1 MSGKISGGTMNTS
14 SIKKVYDY
22 KPDAVRSTI
31 VQALRKKRGE
41 ATVADVIAATGLPKY
56 QVETEMPAVVDEYSG
71 RLRVTDSGEIL
82 FSFPHGFTSRYRGFG
97 VTLKKIF
104 SAVKKGIKAVAV
116 FLFKAW
122 IMVMLVGYF
131 IFFVALALLAVF
143 ASFAGGSSSRRDNRG
158 SSSGAGGF
166 LAVRVIELIVRIWF
180 YSELFKTP
188 EERAADY
195 YRKQEA
201 KKNSRPLHKAVFS
214 FVFGEPNIN
223 KDHDV
228 LLKKIFIAMVRL
240 KKGIITME
248 DFIALTGLSPEAAE
262 QAICRYLYEFEG
274 SPEVSEEGTLYYDF
288 SKLLVRLDTEK
299 SINTASA
306 FKKLQPFSANNKKS
320 NVTFAIING
329 VNLLFGGYFLFQAL
343 NYDPAMLK
351 TELSYF
357 FYFTLQLFTSFGVE
371 NPIAVITWVL
381 GAVPLVFS
389 FLFWLVPAVRSL
401 LLKRTNEAIKL
412 ENARRYVY
420 TQLSHAPLEL
430 DESVFNDAPA
440 FAVPGLQNTKKV
452 LMETAAYEKAD
463 VSSNGKYILTDYGR
477 RHADIERLRARREI
491 TGPGTVIFDSES

>member
-1 MSGKISGGTMNTS
+1 MNTS
-14 SIKKVYDY
+14 RVKKVYDY

-31 VQALRKKRGE
+31 VHALRKKRGE

-56 QVETEMPAVVDEYSG
+56 QVESEMPAVVDEYNG

-82 FSFPHGFTSRYRGFG
+82 FSFPHGFISRYKGIG

-104 SAVKKGIKAVAV
+104 SAVKNGIKALAI

-131 IFFVALALLAVF
+131 IFFVALALLALFVT
-143 ASFAGGSSSRRDNRG
+143 FAGGSSSRRDSRA

-166 LAVRVIELIVRIWF
+166 IALRIIELIVRIWF

-195 YRKQEA
+195 YRRQES
-201 KKNSRPLHKAVFS
+201 KKNSRPLYKAIFS
-214 FVFGEPNIN
+214 FVFGEPDIN

-228 LLKKIFIAMVRL
+228 LLKKIFLAMVRM
-240 KKGIITME
+240 KKGLILME
-248 DFIALTGLSPEAAE
+248 DFIALTGLPPESAE

-274 SPEVSEEGTLYYDF
+274 NPEVSDEGTLYYDF

-299 SINTASA
+299 SLNSASA
-306 FKKLQPFSANNKKS
+306 FKQLQPFSANNKKS
-320 NVTFAIING
+320 NTTFVVING
-329 VNLLFGGYFLFQAL
+329 INLLFGSYFLLQTL

-357 FYFTLQLFTSFGVE
+357 FYFVLNLFIQFGVE
-371 NPIAVITWVL
+371 NPIAVIMWAL
-381 GAVPLVFS
+381 GVVPLVFS
-389 FLFWLVPAVRSL
+389 LLFWLIPAVRSF
-401 LLKRTNEAIKL
+401 LLKRTNEAIVV

-420 TQLSHAPLEL
+420 TQLIHAQLEL
-430 DESVFNDAPA
+430 DESIFNDAPA
-440 FAVPGLQNTKKV
+440 SAVPNSQKRKQV

-463 VSSNGKYILTDYGR
+463 VSSSGKFVFTDYGR
-477 RHADIERLRARREI
+477 RHDNIEKLRAKAVVS
-491 TGPGTVIFDSES
+491 GPGTVIFDSES